1 MSTKGK
7 IDVHHHVYPPVFT
20 EALTRGG
27 GDPSGWYV
35 PDWTVELD
43 DVICGEIGVSTAILS
58 CTAPGPDIEKDI
70 TAAAALARSCNEYC
84 AKLRNE
90 QPQRFGFFASVPAL
104 SHTKEALA
112 EIVYALDELKADG
125 VILLTSYGHDSA
137 RYLGDLSFTPIW
149 DALSARSAVV
159 LVHPTHAVGSLSGVG
174 NLPQPV
180 FDYPHETGRTA
191 LDMIVSHTLSRHAK
205 ACKIILSHAGGTLPY
220 LIDRVAGLLPH
231 SPASFSPG
239 LSRDELLEQAR
250 EFYFDTAAASSPM
263 HLKALFAL
271 LGKEGKS
278 HVLFGSDFPN
288 APTES
293 IKYYTEQLAEN
304 GDYTAQNLAA
314 NALELFPRLR
324 QSDSV

>member
-1 MSTKGK
+1 MTTQGK

-20 EALTRGG
+20 QALTRGG

-43 DVICGEIGVSTAILS
+43 DAICGELGVSTAILS

-70 TAAAALARSCNEYC
+70 GDASALARSCNEYC

-90 QPQRFGFFASVPAL
+90 QPHRFGFFASVPDL

-112 EIVYALDELKADG
+112 EIAYALDELAADG
-125 VILLTSYGHDSA
+125 VILLTSYGHSSPK
-137 RYLGDLSFTPIW
+137 YLGDPSFSPIW
-149 DALSARSAVV
+149 DALSARNAVV
-159 LVHPTHAVGSLSGVG
+159 LVHPTHAVGSLSGVN

-191 LDMIVSHTLSRHAK
+191 LDLMVSRTLSRHAK
-205 ACKIILSHAGGTLPY
+205 GCKIILSHSGGTLPY

-231 SPASFSPG
+231 SPPSFNPG
-239 LSRDELLEQAR
+239 MSRDDLLEQAR
-250 EFYFDTAAASSPM
+250 AFYYDTAAASSPM

-288 APTES
+288 APAES
-293 IKYYTEQLAEN
+293 IKYYTRQLAQN
-304 GDYTAQNLAA
+304 VDFTAEDLVA
-314 NALELFPRLR
+314 NALELFPRLK
-324 QSDSV
+324 

>member
-1 MSTKGK
+1 MTTQGK

-35 PDWTVELD
+35 PDWTVEMD
-43 DVICGEIGVSTAILS
+43 DAICGELGVSTAILS

-70 TAAAALARSCNEYC
+70 GDASALARSCNEYC

-90 QPQRFGFFASVPAL
+90 QPQRFGFFASVPDL

-112 EIVYALDELKADG
+112 EIAYALDELAADG
-125 VILLTSYGHDSA
+125 VILLTSYGHSSPK
-137 RYLGDLSFTPIW
+137 YLGDPSFTPIW
-149 DALSARSAVV
+149 DALSARNAVV
-159 LVHPTHAVGSLSGVG
+159 LVHPTHAVGSLKSVN

-191 LDMIVSHTLSRHAK
+191 LDLIVSHTLSRHAK
-205 ACKIILSHAGGTLPY
+205 GCKIILSHSGGTLPY

-231 SPASFSPG
+231 SPASFNPG
-239 LSRDELLEQAR
+239 MSRDELLEQAR
-250 EFYFDTAAASSPM
+250 AFYYDTAAASSPM

-271 LGKEGKS
+271 LGNQGKS

-288 APTES
+288 APAES
-293 IKYYTEQLAEN
+293 IKYYTRQLAQN
-304 GDYTAQNLAA
+304 VDFTAEDLVA
-314 NALELFPRLR
+314 NALELFPRLK
-324 QSDSV
+324 